1 MEGLRR
7 KEGLGMSML
16 YCFLEGFRPG
26 NERERRDLTEFGLIY
41 TRKSGKFATLCG
53 FPL

>member
-16 YCFLEGFRPG
+16 YCFLKGFR
-26 NERERRDLTEFGLIY
+26 LILGLEM
-41 TRKSGKFATLCG
+41 RGKEG
-53 FPL
+53 I